1 MIICG
6 IDEAG
11 RGPLAG
17 PVVIAAAVMGRGA
30 RIEEVRDSKKLSPKK
45 REVLYEIISREVI
58 KCHTAILSND
68 YIDEHNILKSV
79 MKGMEECIEAVKA
92 DGMKFLIDGNYFR
105 LENGKENK
113 FSYETIVK
121 GDDKVY
127 EISCASII
135 AKVTRDRIMEE
146 YDKIYPV
153 YGFRTNK
160 GYGTAEHIKAI
171 LRHGPCEIHRKSFLK
186 NILIKIPLF

>member
-17 PVVIAAAVMGRGA
+17 PVVIAAAVMHRGA

-105 LENGKENK
+105 LENGKENI

>member
-17 PVVIAAAVMGRGA
+17 PVVIAAAVMGQGA
-30 RIEEVRDSKKLSPKK
+30 RIEGVRDSKKLSPKK
-45 REVLYEIISREVI
+45 REALYEIIIKEVI
-58 KCHTAILSND
+58 NFHTSVISSD

-79 MKGMEECIEAVKA
+79 MKGMKECIEAVRA
-92 DGMKFLIDGNYFR
+92 DDIKFLIDGNYFR
-105 LENGKENK
+105 LENGEENCIPH
-113 FSYETIVK
+113 ETIVK
-121 GDDKVY
+121 GDDRVY

-135 AKVTRDRIMEE
+135 AKVTRDRIMDE
-146 YDKIYPV
+146 YDLLYPV
-153 YGFRTNK
+153 YGFRTNR

-171 LRHGPCEIHRKSFLK
+171 IRHGPCEIHRRSFLK
-186 NILIKIPLF
+186 NILTKIPLF

>member
-17 PVVIAAAVMGRGA
+17 PVVIAAAITGQGA
-30 RIEEVRDSKKLSPKK
+30 KIEGVRDSKKLSPRK
-45 REVLYEIISREVI
+45 RESLYEIIIKEVI
-58 KCHTAILSND
+58 SCHIAVISSD
-68 YIDEHNILKSV
+68 YIDKHNILKSV
-79 MKGMEECIEAVKA
+79 MKGMKECIEAVRA
-92 DGMKFLIDGNYFR
+92 DGIKFLIDGNYFR
-105 LENGKENK
+105 LENGEEN
-113 FSYETIVK
+113 SIPHETIVK
-121 GDDKVY
+121 GDDKIY

-146 YDKIYPV
+146 YDTIYPV

-171 LRHGPCEIHRKSFLK
+171 IKYGPCGIHRRSFLK
-186 NILIKIPLF
+186 NILTKIPLF

>member
-17 PVVIAAAVMGRGA
+17 PVVIAAAVMGQGA
-30 RIEEVRDSKKLSPKK
+30 KIDGVKDSKKLSSKK

-58 KCHTAILSND
+58 KCHTAVLSND

-92 DGMKFLIDGNYFR
+92 EGMKFLIDGNYFR

-113 FSYETIVK
+113 LSYETIVK

-135 AKVTRDRIMEE
+135 AKVTRDRIMVE
-146 YDKIYPV
+146 YDKVYPV

-160 GYGTAEHIKAI
+160 GYGTAGHIKAI
-171 LRHGPCEIHRKSFLK
+171 LRYGPCEIHRKSFLK

>member
-1 MIICG
+1 
-6 IDEAG
+6 
-11 RGPLAG
+11 
-17 PVVIAAAVMGRGA
+17 
-30 RIEEVRDSKKLSPKK
+30 LSPKK